1 MFVNVCFEG
10 GGIKGLTYV
19 GAIRFLEER
28 GFNFFKVSGT
38 SVGALFAS
46 LVSVGYK
53 SKEIEEIIKEIDYK
67 LIANK
72 NKIKDGV
79 RNLGVYNIDLL
90 ENKLYELFLKKGKTK
105 FKDLKYGDDYLLKI
119 VTAEMKTKQM
129 VIIPD
134 DLEKFGYSKD
144 EFLISKAVAMSC
156 SIPLVFNQY
165 KLGKYV
171 FVDGGVVNNFPIE
184 LIMDNSTAIIG
195 FRLNYDRNNYL
206 IKIRNKIFKI
216 NKSFKID
223 NINIIYFDS
232 LTVKASQFKKGLEGK
247 ERLYSIGYNVTKDY
261 FYKNIYPN

>member
-1 MFVNVCFEG
+1 MFINGCFEG

-19 GAIRFLEER
+19 GAVRFLEER
-28 GFNFFKVSGT
+28 GFKFFKVCGT
-38 SVGALFAS
+38 SVGALFAA
-46 LVSVGYK
+46 LIAVGYT
-53 SKEIEEIIKEIDYK
+53 SNEIEEIIEEIDYK
-67 LIANK
+67 LIASK

-79 RNLGVYNIDLL
+79 RNLGVYSITLL
-90 ENKLYELFLKKGKTK
+90 ENKLYELFSNKGKIK

-119 VTAEMKTKQM
+119 VATELKIKQM

-184 LIMDNSTAIIG
+184 LIMDNSPIIG
-195 FRLNYDRNNYL
+195 FRLNCDKNNYL
-206 IKIRNKIFKI
+206 IRIRNKIFKI

-232 LTVKASQFKKGLEGK
+232 LLVRSSQFKKGLAGRK
-247 ERLYSIGYNVTKDY
+247 RLYRIGYDATRDY
-261 FYKNIYPN
+261 FYRNIYPV